1 MKSTMRIDFHHENP
15 GQAGFEPVIRI
26 RVVESEDT
34 RDRLL
39 KTFFQKL
46 GGESSWLY
54 VNYLPSQDGQD
65 IQLTPVI
72 PQQLPE
78 TLNIIHKRIVDSG
91 NVLISGLLPSHLQI
105 DDKCLY
111 TTDSEVLTN
120 PFNPKQ
126 FEGTITGVRF
136 TKSKVLYDILNT
148 NLEETRDVV
157 SDNVVPYPK
166 NVPINLEGK

>member
-26 RVVESEDT
+26 RVLESEDT

-54 VNYLPSQDGQD
+54 VNHLPSQDGQD
-65 IQLTPVI
+65 IHLIPVT

-78 TLNIIHKRIVDSG
+78 TLDVIYKRVINSG
-91 NVLISGLLPSHLQI
+91 NLFISKVLPSLYQI

-111 TTDSEVLTN
+111 TIDEEILSN
-120 PFNPKQ
+120 PFEPKY
-126 FEGTITGVRF
+126 FEGSIIGVKF
-136 TKSKVLYDILNT
+136 TQSKIFYDILGVDSKEILN
-148 NLEETRDVV
+148 VS
-157 SDNVVPYPK
+157 SDNIIPHPE
-166 NVPINLEGK
+166 NMIINLENK